1 MKNKFAGFKSMLRY
15 RQFYLFWDARTLDI
29 LFERQNSNCTFSDV
43 KIRRLRGIITEFV
56 EPGKG
61 LIDFQKV
68 YKQLMDHGFAGWVVL
83 ESFGRANQDDQEVV
97 ATLLDRF
104 QYIK

>member
-1 MKNKFAGFKSMLRY
+1 
-15 RQFYLFWDARTLDI
+15 
-29 LFERQNSNCTFSDV
+29 
-43 KIRRLRGIITEFV
+43 
-56 EPGKG
+56 
-61 LIDFQKV
+61 
-68 YKQLMDHGFAGWVVL
+68 MDHGFAGWVVL